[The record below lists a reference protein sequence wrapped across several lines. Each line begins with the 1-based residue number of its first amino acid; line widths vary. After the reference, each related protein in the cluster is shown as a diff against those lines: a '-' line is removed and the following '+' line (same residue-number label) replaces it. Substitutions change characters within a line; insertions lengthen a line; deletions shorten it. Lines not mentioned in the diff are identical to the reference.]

1 LAEAQGLPWEG
12 RRRRAACPERTEN
25 ALDQGPIGGFIPLM
39 LSSETD
45 IYPSKPM
52 NTSHR
57 HLLAVTTGIAFLTGV
72 AQAATP
78 TAFELAKKGGQYVG
92 SEAKGRVIQIRSEK
106 SIASLTPNIWYVLY
120 FDPNASA
127 KATEVKFEAGEKTE
141 VKYKDNFLGLGK
153 KPKELPKD
161 KLRVDSDRALQ
172 TAVSEPL
179 LKNLTL
185 KATRMTLEDWQGI
198 PAWRVQIWAAKLQ
211 KAEEMVEVGEVFIGA
226 EEGKVLRSDLKI
238 KRVD

>member
-1 LAEAQGLPWEG
+1 LGSSGGGENGLVEAQGLLGP
-12 RRRRAACPERTEN
+12 
-25 ALDQGPIGGFIPLM
+25 LDQGPIGSFIPAL
-39 LSSETD
+39 LSSPIN
-45 IYPSKPM
+45 IYANKPM
-52 NTSHR
+52 NRSHR
-57 HLLAVTTGIAFLTGV
+57 NLLAVTTCIAFLTGV

-78 TAFELAKKGGQYVG
+78 TAFDLAKKGDQYVG

-106 SIASLTPNIWYVLY
+106 SIASTTPNIWYVLY
-120 FDPNASA
+120 FDPNASG
-127 KATEVKFEAGEKTE
+127 KATEVKFEGGEKTE
-141 VKYKDNFLGLGK
+141 VNFKDSFLGLGK

-161 KLRVDSDRALQ
+161 KLRVDSDKALQ

-185 KATRMTLEDWQGI
+185 KATRMTLEDWEGI
-198 PAWRVQIWAAKLQ
+198 PAWKVQIWAAKLQ
-211 KAEEMVEVGEVFIGA
+211 KPEEMVEVGEVIIGA